1 MVLSGGAS
9 DCVLD
14 VEDGMG
20 IFPSS
25 LSYGIIM

>member
-20 IFPSS
+20 YSHPLYLTVS
-25 LSYGIIM
+25 